1 MALKSGLSA
10 AVSRSEGTDHWDIG
24 FGSGSSSFPSH
35 WKLWEHIGEI
45 LYICIYVYIYIYI

>member
-10 AVSRSEGTDHWDIG
+10 AVSRGEGTDHWDIG

-45 LYICIYVYIYIYI
+45 LYICIYVYIYI